1 MTIVETIIEAMG
13 KSAPSKP
20 KLDSRTE
27 DAGNGTKTVIAT
39 RVMIVRF
46 EGTTPKSMDPQKDE
60 ENLAPA
66 AQTDV
71 DHLPQPKGETED
83 VPENLGAGEK
93 DQVNDEAPLPDPVKD
108 EERGSLE
115 VHQLG
120 AIVLRHHPNEGG
132 LEEALEGFPVA
143 DPDLN
148 RQGGAQRPP
157 THHQQGLRVQEAN
170 FPLEPL
176 LPERKE
182 DQVAGISL
190 SENAPEENCVI
201 SGTRTLAKYG
211 QTRAKHAGTVPS
223 VRISMEPPRMAQ
235 QPSKRRNVSD
245 NGNREGSLENSDPD
259 HSLRLCRRTLPR
271 PMELPPLPK
280 RKKPA
285 TYGIPAKGFHGPKA
299 RASKVDA
306 LRSCLVPWQPSLA

>member
-71 DHLPQPKGETED
+71 DHLPHPKGETED

-182 DQVAGISL
+182 DQVAGISWP
-190 SENAPEENCVI
+190 ENAPEEICAI
-201 SGTRTLAKYG
+201 FGTHKLAKIG
-211 QTRAKHAGTVPS
+211 
-223 VRISMEPPRMAQ
+223 
-235 QPSKRRNVSD
+235 
-245 NGNREGSLENSDPD
+245 
-259 HSLRLCRRTLPR
+259 
-271 PMELPPLPK
+271 
-280 RKKPA
+280 
-285 TYGIPAKGFHGPKA
+285 
-299 RASKVDA
+299 
-306 LRSCLVPWQPSLA
+306 